1 VQSLLGRS
9 TPTERKEK
17 RGICSPDFS
26 FAELNKSTPAI
37 PKSKQIR
44 VYSSMKNK
52 MQGTQ

>member
-26 FAELNKSTPAI
+26 FAAKKEEFAHLTSLLLN
-37 PKSKQIR
+37 
-44 VYSSMKNK
+44 
-52 MQGTQ
+52 